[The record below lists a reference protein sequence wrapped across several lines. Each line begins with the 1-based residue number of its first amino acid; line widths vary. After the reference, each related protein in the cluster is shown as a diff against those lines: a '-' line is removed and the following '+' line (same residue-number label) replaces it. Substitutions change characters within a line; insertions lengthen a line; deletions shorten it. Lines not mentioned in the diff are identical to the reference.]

1 MRSVRRTAALA
12 VAGGIAAAASLLPA
26 APALAHGTP
35 TTPVSRTAACASGG
49 DRAGSPVC
57 RAALDANGLPFGR
70 FDNLRVPGVG
80 GRDRQL
86 IPDGRLCSGG
96 LPDFRGLDLPRDDW
110 PATKVTAGATLE
122 VAYAGTIPHQGT
134 FRLYL
139 TGREYDPA
147 KRLRWDDLGSPL
159 AQVTD
164 PPLRDGAYRMSVR
177 LPKDRTG
184 RHVLY
189 TVWETSSTPD
199 TYYSCSDLVIQ
210 GATAPAEAAPAAPAA
225 PAAKPAKKA
234 APKVTRSA
242 EPGAVATPVDAQA
255 GKSAAAPPAR
265 ESWLRPAAAE
275 SEDKV
280 QLGHQI
286 VVAALIVVL
295 GVAAGAGF
303 LRLRAARTRREAPD
317 AGPR

>member
-1 MRSVRRTAALA
+1 MSSVRRTAALA
-12 VAGGIAAAASLLPA
+12 VAGGIVAAASLLPA
-26 APALAHGTP
+26 APALAHGAP
-35 TTPVSRTAACASGG
+35 TSPVSRTAACASGG
-49 DRAGSPVC
+49 DRAGSAVC

-80 GRDRQL
+80 GRDRQVV
-86 IPDGRLCSGG
+86 PDGRLCSGG

-110 PATKVTAGATLE
+110 PATKVTAGATLK
-122 VAYAGTIPHQGT
+122 VAYVGTIPHRGT

-139 TGREYDPA
+139 TGRGYDPA
-147 KRLRWDDLGSPL
+147 KRLGWGDLGSPL
-159 AQVTD
+159 AEITD

-177 LPKDRTG
+177 LPEDRAG

-210 GATAPAEAAPAAPAA
+210 KATAPTEAAPAAK
-225 PAAKPAKKA
+225 AAKKP

-242 EPGAVATPVDAQA
+242 EPGAVATPVDAQTE
-255 GKSAAAPPAR
+255 KSAAAPVAAR
-265 ESWLRPAAAE
+265 ESWLRPAAVE
-275 SEDKV
+275 SEDEVKPA
-280 QLGHQI
+280 HQI
-286 VVAALIVVL
+286 VIAALIVMT

-303 LRLRAARTRREAPD
+303 LRLRAARTRRDDPGPD
-317 AGPR
+317 SGPR